1 MHLNNPQLVGFGI
14 SNRATREAADAHT
27 AGVIVGSKFVTLL
40 AENITHKRRLRLSSR
55 RWSNNGYVTYFHA
68 IIL

>member
-27 AGVIVGSKFVTLL
+27 AGGIVGSKFVTLL
-40 AENITHKRRLRLSSR
+40 AEKHNAQEA
-55 RWSNNGYVTYFHA
+55 VTA
-68 IIL
+68 LVEALEQ